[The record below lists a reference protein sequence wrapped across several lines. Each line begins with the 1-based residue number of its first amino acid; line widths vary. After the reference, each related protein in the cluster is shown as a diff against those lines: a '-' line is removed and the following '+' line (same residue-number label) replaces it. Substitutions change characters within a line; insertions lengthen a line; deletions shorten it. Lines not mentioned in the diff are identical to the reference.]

1 MSDVRLTATNPVDS
15 SVVPVSC
22 NSAGEL
28 LVAKPVI
35 TEIDNDLTVTG
46 NLTVGT
52 ATSIVANG
60 PATFAGAG
68 DFEGGVEALN
78 FDAKRPA
85 DSTSD
90 VFSGWKGSNV
100 TSQILADGSA
110 TFYGAV
116 SSLNSTSYGFIGEN
130 NSTAATIQ
138 LKNQGSGL
146 LIDGHAPTSAGGA
159 AVFTV
164 SNSGSA
170 TFSGS
175 LGVNGGLA
183 SNEAARFHL
192 TSSAT
197 NGVTIVSDSASLDSA
212 GALRIF
218 NSANSEKVLIK
229 TDGSATFAGNVSA
242 PNINTFVRVLQ
253 ERISTSESIEEV
265 RNSLLLALEEL

>member
-60 PATFAGAG
+60 PATFAGAA

-100 TSQILADGSA
+100 TSQILAD
-110 TFYGAV
+110 
-116 SSLNSTSYGFIGEN
+116 
-130 NSTAATIQ
+130 
-138 LKNQGSGL
+138 
-146 LIDGHAPTSAGGA
+146 
-159 AVFTV
+159 
-164 SNSGSA
+164 GSA

-253 ERISTSESIEEV
+253 ERISTSESLEEI
-265 RNSLLLALEEL
+265 RNALLLSLDEL